1 MRQVTAAIDAIKR
14 DDAEQMRA
22 LLRDDPSLAVARA
35 ADGLSVLTTAAYHS
49 RKTIVELLLAT
60 GPLLDIFEASTVGR
74 ADRVG
79 ELLDE
84 GVSPATV
91 SPDGFTPLHLAAFF
105 GHPETVRLLLDR
117 GAEVDPVS
125 DNDLRVRPLNSA
137 AAGGHGKV
145 VGLLL
150 QHGAAVDG
158 PEGAGFTPLHV
169 AAENGDVE
177 SARLL
182 LAAGANPERRTDDG
196 RTAADM
202 ASERGHTGVLVLLR
216 ESPAEEAAGQ
226 HRETTS

>member
-79 ELLDE
+79 GDPPRRH
-84 GVSPATV
+84 G
-91 SPDGFTPLHLAAFF
+91 GTP
-105 GHPETVRLLLDR
+105 
-117 GAEVDPVS
+117 
-125 DNDLRVRPLNSA
+125 
-137 AAGGHGKV
+137 
-145 VGLLL
+145 
-150 QHGAAVDG
+150 
-158 PEGAGFTPLHV
+158 
-169 AAENGDVE
+169 

-182 LAAGANPERRTDDG
+182 PGGHLVRLLPHRHRGGRALQGVCPRVRRGRAGSGRRRRVRKAAGGAGAGLARELEGRGSGRSARHRRLPPAIGDVPPALLAPGSAHPCRRAVHG
-196 RTAADM
+196 RVHGPPALRLQAA
-202 ASERGHTGVLVLLR
+202 
-216 ESPAEEAAGQ
+216 
-226 HRETTS
+226 HRPRHRPG

>member
-1 MRQVTAAIDAIKR
+1 MSQVAAAIDAIKR

-22 LLRDDPSLAVARA
+22 LLCDDPSLAAART
-35 ADGLSVLTTAAYHS
+35 ADGLSVLTTAAYHG
-49 RKTIVELLLAT
+49 RKTIMELLLAT
-60 GPLLDIFEASTVGR
+60 GPHLDIFEASTVGR
-74 ADRVG
+74 ADRVR

-84 GVSPATV
+84 GASPATV
-91 SPDGFTPLHLAAFF
+91 SQDGFTPLHLAAFF

-145 VGLLL
+145 VALLL
-150 QHGAAVDG
+150 EHGAAVDG

-182 LAAGANPERRTDDG
+182 LAAGANPERHTDDG
-196 RTAADM
+196 RSAADM
-202 ASERGHTGVLVLLR
+202 ASARGHAGVLALLR
-216 ESPAEEAAGQ
+216 QLPTDEAAGQ

>member
-1 MRQVTAAIDAIKR
+1 MSQVAAAIDAIKR

-22 LLRDDPSLAVARA
+22 LLRDDPRLAVART
-35 ADGLSVLTTAAYHS
+35 ADGLSVLTTAAYHR

-60 GPLLDIFEASTVGR
+60 GPRLDIFEASTVGR

-84 GVSPATV
+84 GVPPTTV

-117 GAEVDPVS
+117 DAEVDPVS

-150 QHGAAVDG
+150 EHGAAVDG

-177 SARLL
+177 SAGLL

-202 ASERGHTGVLVLLR
+202 ASEHGHAGVLVLLR
-216 ESPAEEAAGQ
+216 QSPTEEAAGQ
-226 HRETTS
+226 RRETTS